1 MKKTI
6 LISGA
11 AGFGL
16 NTLQF
21 FFENALKHYGLQML
35 SYKNYMSR
43 IRGGFN
49 YNVLTFGDQP
59 VDMIE
64 AKADVLVCLDDNGY
78 SLTHLLKPEGY
89 VISYKALLKGIEREV
104 ASDSA
109 VPADTKV
116 DAKAQPMLALG
127 ALMRHF
133 GMPEESLDAIGMKK
147 WSPETNASNQ
157 GAARLGYAAA
167 TPVLPIDQIFNLN
180 AIDHSPTMRVNG
192 NQAVALGAM
201 AADLRFFSAYP
212 MAPSTGI
219 MMTLSRYEREHI
231 MAVEQVEDEIAGII
245 AALGASSNGARAMT
259 ATSGGGFSLMVE
271 GFGFAGVAELPLV
284 VANVQRPGPATGLPT
299 RTEQG
304 DLEFISRASQGEFP
318 RLIIAPTS
326 IEDCFY
332 QTMRAFNMADKYQLP
347 VVLLTDQ
354 FLADSTAT
362 VPRFDYNRVPIERHI
377 NYDQS
382 GYKRYDYNKILN
394 GRKFPGLDDTLI
406 MNDSHVHDEHGH
418 MTETIENTLKL
429 KHRLMKKL
437 DLMADDLL
445 EPEYLGPEGAREVFI
460 GWGSTVMSLREAIPA
475 INADPG
481 RYGAKGPV
489 AALLFTDVFP
499 VPQRVLGQVARSGA
513 KLINVEQNYN
523 NQFGKLL
530 RAETGISYHTTIN
543 KYDGRPMTA
552 EDILEGYRA
561 QNLQEVHHG

>member
-1 MKKTI
+1 MKKTVI
-6 LISGA
+6 ISGA

-21 FFENALKHYGLQML
+21 FFEGALKQYGYYML

-49 YNVLTFGDQP
+49 YNVLTFSDQP
-59 VDMIE
+59 VNMIE
-64 AKADVLVCLDDNGY
+64 AKADVIVCLDDNGF
-78 SLTHLLKPEGY
+78 SLRDHLKEGGHFIEPKDKPM
-89 VISYKALLKGIEREV
+89 VS
-104 ASDSA
+104 
-109 VPADTKV
+109 
-116 DAKAQPMLALG
+116 LG
-127 ALMRHF
+127 ALF
-133 GMPEESLDAIGMKK
+133 KYFSLPETAIQSIYMKK
-147 WSPETNASNQ
+147 WSDDTNAANQ
-157 GAARLGYAAA
+157 ALALTGYQAGDRAQSLTMQPA
-167 TPVLPIDQIFNLN
+167 KNL
-180 AIDHSPTMRVNG
+180 MRVNG

-219 MMTLSRYEREHI
+219 MMTLSRYERDHI

-245 AALGASSNGARAMT
+245 AALGASANGARAMT

-284 VANVQRPGPATGLPT
+284 IANVQRPGPATGLPT

-332 QTMRAFNMADKYQLP
+332 QTMRAFNLADKYQLP
-347 VVLLTDQ
+347 VVILTDQ

-362 VPRFDYNRVPIERHI
+362 VARLDHGRIPVERHI
-377 NYDQS
+377 NYDKE
-382 GYKRYDYNKILN
+382 GYKRYDYDKILN

-406 MNDSHVHDEHGH
+406 MHDSHVHDEHGH

-437 DLMADDLL
+437 DLMQADLQ
-445 EPEYLGPEGAREVFI
+445 EPDYLGPQEASVVLM
-460 GWGSTVMSLREAIPA
+460 GWGSTAMSLREVVPE
-475 INADPG
+475 INKDPQA
-481 RYGAKGPV
+481 YGLEGPV
-489 AALLFTDVFP
+489 AAMLFTDVFP
-499 VPQRVLGQVARSGA
+499 VPQKTLEAVVARGA
-513 KLINVEQNYN
+513 RIINVEQNYN
-523 NQFGKLL
+523 NQFGKLV
-530 RAETGISYHTTIN
+530 RAETGVSFKGSIN
-543 KYDGRPMTA
+543 QYDGRPMTA
-552 EDILEGYRA
+552 EAILS
-561 QNLQEVHHG
+561 QIQEVVRG

>member
-1 MKKTI
+1 VKKTLI
-6 LISGA
+6 ISGA
-11 AGFGL
+11 AGYGL

-21 FFENALKHYGLQML
+21 FFESALREYGYEML

-49 YNVLTFGDQP
+49 FTILTFSENP

-64 AKADVLVCLDDNGY
+64 AKADVLVCLDGNGY
-78 SLTHLLKPEGY
+78 DIVDQLKEDGHVITYQAFKQGVKNEVVADAHLPEGEK
-89 VISYKALLKGIEREV
+89 IDPK
-104 ASDSA
+104 A
-109 VPADTKV
+109 VPMV
-116 DAKAQPMLALG
+116 ALG
-127 ALMRHF
+127 AVLKYF
-133 GMPEESLDAIGMKK
+133 GLPEQALEKIAMKK
-147 WSPETNASNQ
+147 WSADTNAANQ
-157 GAARLGYAAA
+157 KAARLGYDAGHAVEKLDYQ
-167 TPVLPIDQIFNLN
+167 PQKSV
-180 AIDHSPTMRVNG
+180 MRVNG

-219 MMTLSRYEREHI
+219 MMTLSKYERDHI

-326 IEDCFY
+326 IEECYY
-332 QTMRAFNMADKYQLP
+332 QTMRAFNMADKYQIP
-347 VVLLTDQ
+347 VIILTDQ

-362 VPRFDYNRVPIERHI
+362 VPRFDLNRVPIERHI
-377 NYDQS
+377 NYDKE
-382 GYKRYDYNKILN
+382 GYKRYDYDNILN

-429 KHRLMKKL
+429 KNRLMKKL
-437 DLMADDLL
+437 ELMQADLV
-445 EPEYLGPEGAREVFI
+445 EPEYIGPHNASEVFI
-460 GWGSTVMSLREAIPA
+460 GWGSTVMSLREVVSK
-475 INADPG
+475 INLDPSA
-481 RYGAKGPV
+481 YGAKGPV
-489 AALLFTDVFP
+489 GALLFTDVFP
-499 VPQRVLGQVARSGA
+499 VPQRILRDVAKPGVTF
-513 KLINVEQNYN
+513 INVEQNYN
-523 NQFGKLL
+523 NQFGKLM
-530 RAETGISYHTTIN
+530 RAETGITYHHTIN

-552 EDILEGYRA
+552 DDILFGYKTISDK
-561 QNLQEVHHG
+561 EVHHG

>member
-6 LISGA
+6 IISGA
-11 AGFGL
+11 AGYGL

-21 FFENALKHYGLQML
+21 FFESALREYGYHML

-49 YNVLTFGDQP
+49 FTVLTFSDQP
-59 VDMIE
+59 VQMIE
-64 AKADVLVCLDDNGY
+64 AKADVLVCLDENGY
-78 SLTHLLKPEGY
+78 SILDHLKPQGH
-89 VISYKALLKGIEREV
+89 VITYKAFKRGIANEIVSDDQV
-104 ASDSA
+104 ASDEKVDPKA
-109 VPADTKV
+109 VP
-116 DAKAQPMLALG
+116 MIALG
-127 ALMRHF
+127 SLLKYFGLPESALQKV
-133 GMPEESLDAIGMKK
+133 GMKK
-147 WSPETNASNQ
+147 WSAQTNEINQ
-157 GAARLGYAAA
+157 RAARIGYDAAIA
-167 TPVLPIDQIFNLN
+167 VENLKSQVTDD
-180 AIDHSPTMRVNG
+180 APAEKTMRLNG

-219 MMTLSRYEREHI
+219 MMTLSKYEKEHI

-347 VVLLTDQ
+347 VVILTDQ

-362 VPRFDYNRVPIERHI
+362 VPRFELNRIGIERHI
-377 NYDQS
+377 NYDTE
-382 GYKRYDYNKILN
+382 GYKRYDYDKILN

-406 MNDSHVHDEHGH
+406 MNDSHVHDEYGH
-418 MTETIENTLKL
+418 MTETIEDTLKL

-437 DLMADDLL
+437 DLMKDDLL
-445 EPEYLGPEGAREVFI
+445 EPEYIGPKGASEVFI
-460 GWGSTVMSLREAIPA
+460 GWGSTAMSLREVVERVNENPQAH
-475 INADPG
+475 
-481 RYGAKGPV
+481 GATGPV

-499 VPQRVLGQVARSGA
+499 VPEKKLREVVATGA
-513 KLINVEQNYN
+513 VIINVEQNYN
-523 NQFGKLL
+523 NQFGKLM
-530 RAETGISYHTTIN
+530 RAETGLTYHKTIN
-543 KYDGRPMTA
+543 KYDGRPITA
-552 EDILEGYRA
+552 DDIIDSYLRLEGK
-561 QNLQEVHHG
+561 EVHRG